1 MKDYF
6 SLSSFRTPFCCDLVD
21 DMIDVGS
28 LVGKVHY
35 LCRVKTIRIAVSTV
49 MDGWE
54 VSLLVGTLLRI
65 VILALHRGV
74 WPIGTL

>member
-6 SLSSFRTPFCCDLVD
+6 SLSNIRILLYCNLVANT
-21 DMIDVGS
+21 MDVGN

-54 VSLLVGTLLRI
+54 VRLLVGTLLGI
-65 VILALHRGV
+65 WILALHQGV
-74 WPIGTL
+74 WTIGT